1 MKILITGCA
10 GFIGFHTTLKYM
22 KSKKNQIVGVDSINS
37 YYSTKLKQDRLK
49 NLIKFSKGN
58 FIFYKLNICN
68 YKKLFNSLKNHK
80 FDLIIHL
87 AAQAGVRYSINNPDA
102 YIKSNINGFFNI
114 LKLTKEKRIDHLIFA
129 SSSSVYGDSKNFPLN
144 ENDSANTPLQLYA
157 ATKKSNEIISS
168 SYSSLFKIR
177 ITALRFFTVYGP
189 WGRPDMAIFKFTKK
203 ILNNQPIQIF
213 NHGNHFRDFTY
224 IDDIVNG
231 IIKASKRKNLKK
243 NKLKTNFEI
252 LNIGYGQP
260 VKLMDCV
267 KILEK
272 NLGKTAKKKYLS
284 FQKGDM
290 HKTYSNNNKIVK
302 MIKYKTSTNIEEG
315 IKKFVM
321 WYKKYYI

>member
-189 WGRPDMAIFKFTKK
+189 WGRPDMSLFKFVKNIK
-203 ILNNQPIQIF
+203 SYKSIDLYNN
-213 NHGNHFRDFTY
+213 GNHNRDFTY
-224 IDDIVNG
+224 IDDLLDGIDI
-231 IIKASKRKNLKK
+231 IIKDKKSFFNKDRPFRVFNIGSDNPINLKK
-243 NKLKTNFEI
+243 YISIIEKQ
-252 LNIGYGQP
+252 LNI
-260 VKLMDCV
+260 KA
-267 KILEK
+267 KK
-272 NLGKTAKKKYLS
+272 NLVNLQLGDIKKTHAS
-284 FQKGDM
+284 I
-290 HKTYSNNNKIVK
+290 NKIK
-302 MIKYKTSTNIEEG
+302 KLGYRPKFTPEKG
-315 IKKFVM
+315 IQKFIN
-321 WYKKYYI
+321 WYNEYYD

>member
-1 MKILITGCA
+1 MKITC
-10 GFIGFHTTLKYM
+10 
-22 KSKKNQIVGVDSINS
+22 
-37 YYSTKLKQDRLK
+37 
-49 NLIKFSKGN
+49 
-58 FIFYKLNICN
+58 
-68 YKKLFNSLKNHK
+68 
-80 FDLIIHL
+80 
-87 AAQAGVRYSINNPDA
+87 
-102 YIKSNINGFFNI
+102 
-114 LKLTKEKRIDHLIFA
+114 
-129 SSSSVYGDSKNFPLN
+129 
-144 ENDSANTPLQLYA
+144 
-157 ATKKSNEIISS
+157 
-168 SYSSLFKIR
+168 
-177 ITALRFFTVYGP
+177 LRFFTVYGP

-290 HKTYSNNNKIVK
+290 HKTYSNNNKIEK